1 MATRNNTSELS
12 VIARQRVFSDVDF
25 AFRMN
30 PVTNDVAVKR
40 DIEAIKQSV
49 VNILSTNR
57 GERPFMP
64 AFGANIQSY
73 LFENVD
79 SVTASLIEE
88 EIRSALVNYEPRVRV
103 LEVFVQ
109 DLSDR
114 NAIDIRLNLEI
125 ISPFVAVTSVE
136 FIVERLR

>member
-1 MATRNNTSELS
+1 
-12 VIARQRVFSDVDF
+12 
-25 AFRMN
+25 MN
-30 PVTNDVAVKR
+30 PVTNDVAIKR
-40 DIEAIKQSV
+40 DIEAVKQSV
-49 VNILSTNR
+49 INILSTNR

-79 SVTASLIEE
+79 SVTVALIEE
-88 EIRSALVNYEPRVRV
+88 EVRSALVNYEPRVRV
-103 LEVFVQ
+103 LEVFVE

-114 NAIDIRLNLEI
+114 NAINIRLEIEI
-125 ISPFVAVTSVE
+125 ISPFVTTTSVE